1 MPQPDATPT
10 ERDRENAR
18 IRQEIAARQAEEYAE
33 AERLALEALGTGWT
47 PWMKLVL
54 LNSDYH
60 HTGNTEPVATAY
72 KVYRGEKRLTENAL
86 YIRRLPDGK
95 IRTSPSYEPL
105 FGELL
110 QEPHPTSTME
120 VQGRQVPCPRYSL
133 CWSALQR
140 YAPRSAE
147 QLAALRASRE
157 YKKAEQAEKKW
168 AQENPLLAWA
178 EAVQHEEADK
188 EESPEN
194 SIG

>member
-1 MPQPDATPT
+1 MPHPDTTPT
-10 ERDRENAR
+10 DRDRDNAR
-18 IRQEIAARQAEEYAE
+18 IRQEIAAGQAEEYAE
-33 AERLALEALGTGWT
+33 AKRLALAALGPGWT

-60 HTGNTEPVATAY
+60 RSGNAESVATAY
-72 KVYRGEKRLTENAL
+72 KVYRGEKRLSESAV
-86 YIRRLPDGK
+86 YIRRLPDGQ

-110 QEPHPTSTME
+110 QEPHPTRTIE

-133 CWSALQR
+133 CWSSLER

-157 YKKAEQAEKKW
+157 RKKAERAEKKW
-168 AQENPLLAWA
+168 VEENPLLAWA
-178 EAVQHEEADK
+178 EAVQREQTVK
-188 EESPEN
+188 ENSPEN